1 MTAQARATD
10 PVRSVRFTFAFDDD
24 GLRLTGRTPRRKA
37 ALRGLDTLAP
47 PPALGVTVEVRSAS
61 GEVLHR
67 QVLAHALPQTVEVP
81 RVGGGLRRVAVAR
94 RRGVVTAVVPN
105 LPEAATVVVH
115 AGAAATLGQPAFVAR
130 GFRAGGRRELARAP
144 FGGR

>member
-1 MTAQARATD
+1 MTAQAPVND

-37 ALRGLDTLAP
+37 ALRGLDTLVDP
-47 PPALGVTVEVRSAS
+47 PVLGVTVEVQSAK

-67 QVLAHALPQTVEVP
+67 QVLAHALPQTAEVP
-81 RVGGGLRRVAVAR
+81 RAGGGLRRAAVAPH
-94 RRGVVTAVVPN
+94 RGVITAVVPN
-105 LPEAATVVVH
+105 LAAAASVVVH
-115 AGAAATLGQPAFVAR
+115 AGAARLLAQRAFVTR
-130 GFRAGGRRELARAP
+130 GLGRGGRRELARVP

>member
-1 MTAQARATD
+1 MSARGPADD

-24 GLRLTGRTPRRKA
+24 GLRLAGRTPRRKA

-47 PPALGVTVEVRSAS
+47 PPGLGVTLEVQAAS

-67 QVLAHALPQTVEVP
+67 QVLARALPQSVEVP
-81 RVGGGLRRVAVAR
+81 RAGGGLRRMAMAP

-105 LPEAATVVVH
+105 LEGAASVVVH
-115 AGAAATLGQPAFVAR
+115 AGGGATIAQPAFVAR
-130 GFRAGGRRELARAP
+130 GLREGGRRELARVP